1 MGQFPPPDADF
12 ERRLGRR
19 LLEVLIRATL
29 LLAMALLCYRVL
41 APFLPLAIWA
51 VIFAVTL
58 YPLHLRIAA
67 RLGGR
72 SGLAATLLVL
82 LGIVVLIVPIAI
94 LMSSLG
100 DSVRTLIEAVQ
111 QNTLQI
117 PAPPETVEAWPII
130 GGKIY
135 AVWSRAHD
143 DLPAL
148 VQSLQPKI
156 SELARAALGFVASI
170 AGGLLAFLGA
180 LVLAGIFMAF
190 GERGARACLSVF
202 QRLAGEQRGASLA
215 RLSTATIRAVAQ
227 GVVGVALI
235 QAILVGLALLI
246 AGVPWAGAL
255 AAMVLVLGIAQV
267 PAVIVTLPA
276 IAWIWSRGG
285 GGTLEALIFTV
296 LLLVSGMADN
306 VLKPLMLGRGVD
318 VPMPVILVGALGGMA
333 TGGIIGMFV
342 GATLLA
348 LAWQVVTGWVDENPD
363 ATIPPGG

>member
-1 MGQFPPPDADF
+1 M
-12 ERRLGRR
+12 
-19 LLEVLIRATL
+19 
-29 LLAMALLCYRVL
+29 
-41 APFLPLAIWA
+41 
-51 VIFAVTL
+51 
-58 YPLHLRIAA
+58 
-67 RLGGR
+67 
-72 SGLAATLLVL
+72 
-82 LGIVVLIVPIAI
+82 
-94 LMSSLG
+94 
-100 DSVRTLIEAVQ
+100 
-111 QNTLQI
+111 
-117 PAPPETVEAWPII
+117 
-130 GGKIY
+130 
-135 AVWSRAHD
+135 WSQAHD

-148 VQSLQPKI
+148 VQSMQPKI
-156 SELARAALGFVASI
+156 GELARTALGFVASI
-170 AGGLLAFLGA
+170 VGGLLAFLAA

-190 GERGARACLSVF
+190 GDSGARACLSVF
-202 QRLAGEQRGASLA
+202 QRLAGEQRGARLA

-235 QAILVGLALLI
+235 QAILVGLALLV

-255 AAMVLVLGIAQV
+255 AAIVLVLGIAQV

-285 GGTLEALIFTV
+285 SGTGEAIIYTV

-348 LAWQVVTGWVDENPD
+348 LAWQIVTGWVDESPETNILP
-363 ATIPPGG
+363 AG